1 MKLDMKSVH
10 GVEISREMA
19 FDLLNF
25 GIKQSG
31 CVLEAIDGACLA
43 IRDEDIVGRLWG
55 EERGR

>member
-1 MKLDMKSVH
+1 MKLGMESVH
-10 GVEISREMA
+10 GVQISRKTA

-31 CVLEAIDGACLA
+31 CVLEAIEGACLA